1 MVLTDSCFA
10 VSMNEQVFTTI
21 TSASSAL
28 GVILAPPVSS
38 RPIITSLS
46 TRFLGQPRLTKPTFS
61 EAFVSADF
69 SCGGVTVGVSGGM
82 QPPYSS
88 IGDAQRFLGRGES
101 SCTPSR
107 YSQQRRGA
115 PFVPLCGIR

>member
-28 GVILAPPVSS
+28 GVILAPPVWS

-46 TRFLGQPRLTKPTFS
+46 TRFLGHPRLTKPTFS
-61 EAFVSADF
+61 GAFVSADF
-69 SCGGVTVGVSGGM
+69 SCGGAIVGVAKDM
-82 QPPYSS
+82 RCHYFN
-88 IGDAQRFLGRGES
+88 IGDGRLWVGLSPEQ
-101 SCTPSR
+101 CH
-107 YSQQRRGA
+107 
-115 PFVPLCGIR
+115 